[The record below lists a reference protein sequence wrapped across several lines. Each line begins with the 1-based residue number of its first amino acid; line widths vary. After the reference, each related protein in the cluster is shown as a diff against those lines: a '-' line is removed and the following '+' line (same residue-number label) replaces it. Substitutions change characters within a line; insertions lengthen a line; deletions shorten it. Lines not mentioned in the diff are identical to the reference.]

1 MWLSLVRVG
10 VINYVYPITLNSTLN
25 YVHPVARVE
34 NRILS
39 LSLSLSLSLAILQTR
54 LHLAY
59 GIILLT
65 QDNAANATNTD
76 RSATYDFL
84 LRSIITT
91 CLS

>member
-39 LSLSLSLSLAILQTR
+39 LSLSLSLAILPTR

-59 GIILLT
+59 
-65 QDNAANATNTD
+65 ATI
-76 RSATYDFL
+76 SA
-84 LRSIITT
+84 R
-91 CLS
+91 